1 MGSPAPTTQTI
12 TRRQL
17 VLALDRL
24 QSTGLWSPDQV
35 SALLAEI
42 DRTTPVG
49 AATPVAAAAG
59 APVARVASPRG
70 NRLAEAAAYAGAVL
84 VGAAAAVFVGQNWA
98 ELGRPG
104 RVAVLAAVAV
114 LLGVVGAVVAAVPPR
129 GREVLCRPEHAVRRR
144 LASTALTIATATAA
158 GAAAVLATGHQAL
171 VAGFTAVVVIA
182 VVQWLVPSAVS
193 ETVALAAVLL
203 LTGAVLAESDAS
215 TAVVM
220 VAIAAVGLAW
230 AAASRSRM
238 ITLPTLAVSLGLLV
252 ALYAGAAGT
261 FGGPDTAARNV
272 GLVLLGLLAAGG
284 LALYVRSAVLAPAV
298 VGVLALAALVLRI
311 TSDSLGPV
319 LAVFLT
325 GLVLLGVGAALLLR
339 RRTSAR

>member
-1 MGSPAPTTQTI
+1 MESPAPATRTI
-12 TRRQL
+12 TRDQL
-17 VLALDRL
+17 ALALDRL
-24 QSTGLWSPDQV
+24 QSTGVWSPDQV

-42 DRTTPVG
+42 DRAMP
-49 AATPVAAAAG
+49 AAAAQEV
-59 APVARVASPRG
+59 APAPRPPVARSGSPRG

-84 VGAAAAVFVGQNWA
+84 VGAAAAVFAGQNWA

-104 RVAVLAAVAV
+104 RAAVLAAVAV
-114 LLGVVGAVVAAVPPR
+114 LLGAVGGIAAAVRPR

-144 LASTALTIATATAA
+144 LASASLTIATATAA
-158 GAAAVLATGHQAL
+158 GAAAVLASGHQAL
-171 VAGFTAVVVIA
+171 VAGVTAVVVIA
-182 VVQWLVPSAVS
+182 VVQWTAPSAVS

-203 LTGAVLAESDAS
+203 LTGAVVEESQAS

-220 VAIAAVGLAW
+220 VVVAGVGLGW
-230 AAASRSRM
+230 AAASRSRL
-238 ITLPTLAVSLGLLV
+238 ITLPGLALSLGLVV

-261 FGGPDTAARNV
+261 FGGADTAARSV
-272 GLVLLGLLAAGG
+272 GFAILGLLAAGG

-325 GLVLLGVGAALLLR
+325 GLVLLGVGATLLLR
-339 RRTSAR
+339 RRTAGR